1 MFYFWSTGLPAIDVP
16 KPVNIFFKRIK
27 QYLYGKLHFGVVFK
41 EKIFGIIY
49 FDISK
54 MIPAG
59 PFTSRVITWESDQS
73 YNSIVEWV
81 AKATFF
87 ACFDFEARL
96 WENKTRWSQIKKI
109 YWSSNNLKSKL
120 RKNFFFR
127 TYNLE
132 LESNNFQNA
141 IIYLLPG
148 FSLVN
153 SDNKGMQMI
162 FDL

>member
-1 MFYFWSTGLPAIDVP
+1 MEGGPFSHVLTLRQDCE
-16 KPVNIFFKRIK
+16 RIK
-27 QYLYGKLHFGVVFK
+27 QDGVKL
-41 EKIFGIIY
+41 
-49 FDISK
+49 
-54 MIPAG
+54 
-59 PFTSRVITWESDQS
+59 
-73 YNSIVEWV
+73 
-81 AKATFF
+81 
-87 ACFDFEARL
+87 
-96 WENKTRWSQIKKI
+96 KKI

-120 RKNFFFR
+120 RKKFFFR

-153 SDNKGMQMI
+153 NDNKGMQMI